1 MCWKHHRFQFQHT
14 ERKQWIERKLPT
26 WDKGKIIVKDIIPS
40 RCLGLK
46 STDLVPLLTLLI
58 RMRLKKTHF
67 QPHVNHLNRLKVVSV
82 LKKSLEGSDL
92 PNLLFY
98 GPPGTG
104 WTLWWAFKKVELS
117 LQARPAPSWLLLG
130 TSLAQSTRTGFLSS
144 TPLMRE
150 AFRFAEIFICTWKAL
165 SSMSVSGGKREGQ
178 ELCTAH
184 SRRKT
189 TWWYWKPKKKQ
200 LNISLQALLVLPTR
214 SSSSTRLTRWPRT
227 PSLPWDEPWR
237 SQGKAPSS
245 VSSATMCPE
254 SSNPLLGEVLLICL
268 KLISP
273 SSVGALSSAS
283 SHWLRGSWLRWDWR
297 GLSLW
302 QVPLRGLS
310 WSWRRRMFWWMK
322 MARKP

>member
-1 MCWKHHRFQFQHT
+1 MPWVEKYRPRTITDVAHQDEV
-14 ERKQWIERKLPT
+14 ERT
-26 WDKGKIIVKDIIPS
+26 YS
-40 RCLGLK
+40 
-46 STDLVPLLTLLI
+46 
-58 RMRLKKTHF
+58 
-67 QPHVNHLNRLKVVSV
+67 QPHVNHLTPLKVVSV

-150 AFRFAEIFICTWKAL
+150 AFRFAEIYIFTWKAW

-189 TWWYWKPKKKQ
+189 TWWYWNPKKKTN
-200 LNISLQALLVLPTR
+200 LSFLFRRCLSSLQDHHPRRGWLDDQGR
-214 SSSSTRLTRWPRT
+214 SVCLET
-227 PSLPWDEPWR
+227 
-237 SQGKAPSS
+237 
-245 VSSATMCPE
+245 
-254 SSNPLLGEVLLICL
+254 NHGEVRE
-268 KLISP
+268 KHQ
-273 SSVGALSSAS
+273 VLS
-283 SHWLRGSWLRWDWR
+283 HLQLCVQNHRTHY
-297 GLSLW
+297 
-302 QVPLRGLS
+302 
-310 WSWRRRMFWWMK
+310 
-322 MARKP
+322 